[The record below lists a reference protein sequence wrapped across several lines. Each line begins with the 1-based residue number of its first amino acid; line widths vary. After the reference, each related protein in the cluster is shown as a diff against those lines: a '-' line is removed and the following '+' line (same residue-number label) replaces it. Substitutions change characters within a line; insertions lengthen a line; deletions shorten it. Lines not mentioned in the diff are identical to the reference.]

1 MRRLAVGLVI
11 GSLVLAGM
19 ALPAEA
25 GHGHRGYRG
34 YYHHGYGGGYFAGG
48 FLAGAGTVLVLN
60 ALVTPR
66 VVYGPPVVYAA
77 PVVYQPV
84 YYRAPVCQDVWVQE
98 RWELRP
104 QQQNGFTTYYQV
116 LVPGYWQRYCS

>member
-1 MRRLAVGLVI
+1 MLG
-11 GSLVLAGM
+11 GM

-25 GHGHRGYRG
+25 GNWHRGHKG
-34 YYHHGYGGGYFAGG
+34 YYHRGYGGGYFTGG

-66 VVYGPPVVYAA
+66 VVYGPPVVY
-77 PVVYQPV
+77 QPV
-84 YYRAPVCQDVWVQE
+84 YRAPVCQDVWVQE

-116 LVPGYWQRYCS
+116 LVPGYWQRQCY

>member
-11 GSLVLAGM
+11 GSLMLGGM

-25 GHGHRGYRG
+25 GNWHRGHKG
-34 YYHHGYGGGYFAGG
+34 YYRYGYGGGYFAGG

-66 VVYGPPVVYAA
+66 VVYGPPVVYAP

-84 YYRAPVCQDVWVQE
+84 YRAPVCQDVWVQE

-116 LVPGYWQRYCS
+116 LVPGYRQRQCY

>member
-11 GSLVLAGM
+11 GSLVLGGM

-25 GHGHRGYRG
+25 GQWRGGHKGYHR
-34 YYHHGYGGGYFAGG
+34 YGYGGGYFAGG

-60 ALVTPR
+60 TLLAPR

-77 PVVYQPV
+77 PVVYQPD
-84 YYRAPVCQDVWVQE
+84 YRVPVCHNVWVQE

-116 LVPGYWQRYCS
+116 LVPGYWQRQCY